1 MKDVQ
6 RIPGIYYTTLRD
18 SHFSAFNVSGS
29 FSNPLIYDMI
39 PFVLRDMNGTQA
51 LQKLGFQFDTSK
63 AIVYQVRAILLR
75 LLMNPVPPLCHRIRS
90 YTIELRKKTYI
101 GYQIRMGGSIATT
114 KERATF
120 LQPEDVHQ
128 FANVTREYAEKN
140 HISMS
145 NLTVYISTD
154 SDTMIPII
162 IKDLGKEVQV
172 RYMTGF
178 GRGHSSPN
186 HLVHGKKNPKEVLY
200 SSFIDLFVLK
210 DCNLLVWT
218 HGSSFGETAFSF
230 GLPSIYSFSPLPS
243 MAQCTVFDYNLY
255 NRRQIAIHNSA
266 KPFSVC

>member
-1 MKDVQ
+1 
-6 RIPGIYYTTLRD
+6 
-18 SHFSAFNVSGS
+18 
-29 FSNPLIYDMI
+29 
-39 PFVLRDMNGTQA
+39 
-51 LQKLGFQFDTSK
+51 
-63 AIVYQVRAILLR
+63 
-75 LLMNPVPPLCHRIRS
+75 
-90 YTIELRKKTYI
+90 
-101 GYQIRMGGSIATT
+101 MGGSIATT

-154 SDTMIPII
+154 SDTMIPTI

-200 SSFIDLFVLK
+200 SSFIDLFV
-210 DCNLLVWT
+210 
-218 HGSSFGETAFSF
+218 
-230 GLPSIYSFSPLPS
+230 
-243 MAQCTVFDYNLY
+243 
-255 NRRQIAIHNSA
+255 
-266 KPFSVC
+266 